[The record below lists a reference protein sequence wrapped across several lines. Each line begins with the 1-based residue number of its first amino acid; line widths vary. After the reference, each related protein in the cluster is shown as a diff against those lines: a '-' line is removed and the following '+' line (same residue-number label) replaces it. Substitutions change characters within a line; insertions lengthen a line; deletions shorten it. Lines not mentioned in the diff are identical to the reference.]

1 MQRFFDIVL
10 SSSALIIFS
19 TVLLPLMLVLRLTGE
34 GEVFFLQ
41 HRVGKGGKTFK
52 LYKFATMLKN
62 SPNMATGTVTIKYDP
77 RILPMGRILRTTK
90 INEVPQLINVIK
102 GEMSIIGP
110 RPQTQRC
117 FEAYPKAS
125 QNELIRVLPGLS
137 GIGSILF
144 RNEQD
149 MLREVA
155 DADEFYDNVIMPY
168 KGMVEEW
175 YVSHRNIF
183 YYFLIIVTT
192 MFVVLGLKPKLVTRL
207 FHGLPSPPKELDR
220 WM

>member
-1 MQRFFDIVL
+1 
-10 SSSALIIFS
+10 
-19 TVLLPLMLVLRLTGE
+19 
-34 GEVFFLQ
+34 
-41 HRVGKGGKTFK
+41 
-52 LYKFATMLKN
+52 
-62 SPNMATGTVTIKYDP
+62 MATGTVTIKDDP
-77 RILPMGRILRTTK
+77 RILPMGKILRTTK

-102 GEMSIIGP
+102 GEMSIVGP

-117 FEAYPKAS
+117 FEAFPKAS
-125 QNELIRVLPGLS
+125 QNELIKVLPGLS

-183 YYFLIIVTT
+183 YYFLIILIT
-192 MFVVLGLKPKLVTRL
+192 MFVVLGLKSKLVTRL

>member
-19 TVLLPLMLVLRLTGE
+19 IVLLPLMFVLRLTGE
-34 GEVFFLQ
+34 GQVFFLQ

-62 SPNMATGTVTIKYDP
+62 SPNMATGTVTIKDDP

-102 GEMSIIGP
+102 GEMSIVGP

-117 FEAYPKAS
+117 FEAFPKAS

-175 YVSHRNIF
+175 YVSHRSIF

-192 MFVVLGLKPKLVTRL
+192 MFVVLGLKP
-207 FHGLPSPPKELDR
+207 S
-220 WM
+220 W